1 MAREFERVVVD
12 TGVLVSALISPGGPT
27 SLILD
32 ALDAEDFT
40 LIASPALLDEL
51 TRVLHRDKFR
61 RYVTIEEADHFV
73 ADLRERA
80 DLHPDPASVP
90 SVSNDPDDDYLI
102 ALARESAADVLVS
115 GDSDLIE
122 LGLKE
127 LPTIRPAAFL
137 QRLAD
142 AE

>member
-1 MAREFERVVVD
+1 MGRVLERVVVD

-27 SLILD
+27 SLVLD
-32 ALDAEDFT
+32 ALDAEEFT

-61 RYVTIEEADHFV
+61 RYVTVEEADLFV
-73 ADLRERA
+73 ADIRQRA

-90 SVSNDPDDDYLI
+90 SVSDDPDDDYLI
-102 ALARESAADVLVS
+102 ALARESGADALVS

-122 LGLKE
+122 LDLSE
-127 LPTIRPAAFL
+127 LVTIRPATFL
-137 QRLAD
+137 QRLVS